1 MITFNEIYEGLRKE
15 KYSDSLQLLPKKFLQ
30 ESQQYFK
37 EKQEFLSK
45 ETDMFNDMVLKD
57 KKKLENAISSLKDL
71 LRLRKKK
78 ILNLAF
84 VASEVGIEKKDFE
97 NMLGFEKELF
107 ETLVKSLEKSN
118 KDKDSEMKGGS
129 SNELKNRLIRFLEDV
144 PAFLDMEGEE
154 IGPFKKGEVAN
165 LSTDVVEILEKD
177 NRVEIIDED

>member
-15 KYSDSLQLLPKKFLQ
+15 KDSDNLQPLPKKFLQ
-30 ESQQYFK
+30 DSQQYFK

-84 VASEVGIEKKDFE
+84 VASDSNGL
-97 NMLGFEKELF
+97 NM
-107 ETLVKSLEKSN
+107 VKI
-118 KDKDSEMKGGS
+118 
-129 SNELKNRLIRFLEDV
+129 IRNADD
-144 PAFLDMEGEE
+144 DM
-154 IGPFKKGEVAN
+154 ITTN
-165 LSTDVVEILEKD
+165 
-177 NRVEIIDED
+177 